1 MAEKLE
7 TVNILHYEENLEE
20 LEELKAKWQ
29 LENKVS
35 GSFEV
40 PENILDLEGVE
51 YLLKLNTFN
60 EVPTV
65 LNIVAPVLEDYKLL
79 SEASGYPEDKKEEY
93 VEKGTEVIER
103 LLGLYKTMNIDL
115 AKAEELDSEN
125 NTTLFKSSK
134 WYIEALAYNIGKSE
148 EYTFN

>member
-65 LNIVAPVLEDYKLL
+65 LNIVAPVLVDYKLL

>member
-7 TVNILHYEENLEE
+7 TVNILNYEENLEE

-65 LNIVAPVLEDYKLL
+65 LNIVAPFLADYKLF

-134 WYIEALAYNIGKSE
+134 WYIEALASNIGKSE
-148 EYTFN
+148 EYRFN

>member
-7 TVNILHYEENLEE
+7 TVNILHYEENIEE

-65 LNIVAPVLEDYKLL
+65 LNIVAPVLVDYKLL

-103 LLGLYKTMNIDL
+103 LLSLYKTMNIDL

-134 WYIEALAYNIGKSE
+134 WYIESLASNIGKSE
-148 EYTFN
+148 EYRFN

>member
-7 TVNILHYEENLEE
+7 TVNILHYEENIEE

-65 LNIVAPVLEDYKLL
+65 LNIVAPVLGDYKLL

-134 WYIEALAYNIGKSE
+134 WYIESLASNIGKSE
-148 EYTFN
+148 EYRFN

>member
-65 LNIVAPVLEDYKLL
+65 LNIVAPVLVDYKLL

-134 WYIEALAYNIGKSE
+134 WYIESLASNIGKSE

>member
-65 LNIVAPVLEDYKLL
+65 LNIVAPFLADYKLF

>member
-65 LNIVAPVLEDYKLL
+65 LNIVAPVLVDYKLL
-79 SEASGYPEDKKEEY
+79 SEASGYLEDKKEEY

-134 WYIEALAYNIGKSE
+134 WYIEALASNIGKSE
-148 EYTFN
+148 EYRFN